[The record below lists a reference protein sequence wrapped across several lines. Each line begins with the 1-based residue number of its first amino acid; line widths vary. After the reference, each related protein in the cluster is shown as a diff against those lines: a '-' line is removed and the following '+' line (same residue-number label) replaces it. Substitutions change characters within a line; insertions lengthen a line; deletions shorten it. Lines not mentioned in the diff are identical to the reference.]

1 MEDLDFVA
9 QKKDIILL
17 EDGERYVVEKLVR
30 FDEESFLVVK
40 KISDDVVEFLNPENP
55 NIEVVKEI
63 VESEDDYY
71 LEIINDSK
79 LKQKIFETL
88 KK

>member
-71 LEIINDSK
+71 LEIITDSK